1 MGDDDKLRD
10 YLRRATADLRSTRRR
25 LREVEERWHEPV
37 AIVGMACRFPGGVR
51 TPEELWDLV
60 VRGDDAISPF
70 PTDRG
75 WDVDH
80 LYDPEPAVPGRTY
93 VREGGF
99 LHDAALFDAAF
110 FSISPREARETD
122 PQQRVLLELAW
133 EALERAGIDPG
144 RLRGSPTGVFAGV
157 VYHDYPGD
165 SATGTL
171 ASVASGRVAYTLG
184 LEGPAVTIDTA
195 CSSSLVAL
203 HTAVRALRAGDCT
216 LALAGGVTIMATPDS
231 FVGFSQDRGLAAD
244 GRSKSF
250 SSAADGTSWG
260 EGAGLVV
267 VERLAD
273 ARRLGHPV
281 LAVVRGS
288 AVNSDGASNGL
299 TAPNG
304 PSQQRVIRAALADAQ
319 LSPDEVDAVEA
330 HGTGTPLGDPIE
342 AQALLAAY
350 GPSRP
355 PGRPLLLGSVKA
367 NIGHAQGAS
376 GVAGVIKIVQAL
388 RNGVLPALVHL
399 DEPTRQVDWSSGT
412 VEPLRENREWPD
424 TGRPRRAA
432 VSSFGISGT
441 NAHVILEQA
450 PAVEARQAGTPP
462 PVVPWV
468 LSARTAD
475 ALVAQ
480 AGRLLSRVDSGT
492 DPLDLGHSLATGRAA
507 LPHRAVLVGHD
518 TGELTAKLARLA
530 GGDTTSVP
538 AGVADVAG
546 RTVFVFPGQGSQWA
560 GMALPLLAAAPVF
573 AERIAACEAALAPYV
588 RWSLTDVLRGGAD
601 RTAPVDVV
609 QPVLWAVMVSLAQ
622 LWRSVGIE
630 PDAVVGHSQG
640 EIAASTVAGILSIED
655 AARVVALRSIAI
667 RDVLAGR
674 GGLLSVALPAADVRA
689 RLSRWAGELS
699 LAADNGITSVV
710 VAGPDPALDELAAEL
725 AAEGVRAKRVPV
737 DYASHSVH
745 VEDIR
750 DRLLD
755 ELAPVTPLPATVPML
770 STVTGTWTDG
780 TEHDAAYW
788 YGNLRRTVELTS
800 AVRTLLADGYHAFV
814 EVSPHPVLTPSIQE
828 TLDGGEETTVVTGT
842 LRRDD
847 GGLDRFVSAAAELHV
862 RGVSPDWRAL
872 LPGGRTVDLPTY
884 AFQRKHY
891 WHAARPAEQASWD
904 DVDPAVLAGELDV
917 DRAALDTVLPALA
930 AWRERRRAGELTDG
944 WRYRVVWQPV
954 ADRTV
959 ATIDGTCLVV
969 VPAGYA
975 DAAPVVLV
983 AEALDGLG
991 GHVRVV
997 TAPDGDR
1004 DGVAGWLKVTL
1015 GGEEPALV
1023 VSMLALE
1030 DRPHPEHPALSRG
1043 AAATVTLLQ
1052 AATDTGVTAARWCVT
1067 TGAVAH
1073 SGAEPVGPGQAALW
1087 GLAAVL
1093 AVEEPRTWG
1102 GVLDLPADPDVLAGD
1117 TGPLRAA
1124 FSGAAG
1130 DQVAVRREGLF
1141 ARRMVRASRTAAA
1154 TPWRPKGTVLVTGG
1168 LGGLGAR
1175 LATRLAAAGA
1185 EHLVLTSRRGLAAPG
1200 APELAAKLTGLGAEV
1215 TVAAC
1220 DVADRDALAGVLAGI
1235 PGDRPLTAVFHA
1247 AGVPSVDAPLTGV
1260 TLAEFAEVT
1269 RAKIAGAR
1277 NLADLLADRGL
1288 DAFVM
1293 FSSGAAVWGSAGQ
1306 GAYGFAN
1313 AYLDAF
1319 AQRRRAAGVAATSVA
1334 WGAWDAGMSDSAA
1347 GAQLRRL
1354 GMSPMAAERA
1364 LDVLFDAVAR
1374 DETTLVVADI
1384 DWSRFAPAYTL
1395 ARPRPLL
1402 DALPEVRAALADDI
1416 EPAGTDV
1423 LAGLAPGEL
1432 RTAVLG
1438 LVRSA
1443 VAAIL
1448 GYDDPGDL
1456 PLARAFTE
1464 LGLDSVTAVELR
1476 NRLSTAVGRKL
1487 PATLAFDHASPAALA
1502 EFLCAELAP
1511 DTAVD
1516 LDGELDRLESALLAV
1531 GPADLARA
1539 QAPRRLRA
1547 LLDRVAPGAP
1557 GGPDVGARL
1566 DDASAADVLA
1576 FIDSELGLA

>member
-10 YLRRATADLRSTRRR
+10 YLRRATADLRLTRQR
-25 LREVEERWHEPV
+25 LREVEARWHEPI
-37 AIVGMACRFPGGVR
+37 AIVGMACRFPGGVS

-60 VRGDDAISPF
+60 VRGGDAISPF

-80 LYDPEPAVPGRTY
+80 LYDPEPGVPGRTY

-133 EALERAGIDPG
+133 EALERAGIDPAG
-144 RLRGSPTGVFAGV
+144 LHGTSTGVFTGV

-171 ASVASGRVAYTLG
+171 ASVASGRVAYVLG
-184 LEGPAVTIDTA
+184 LQGPAVTIDTA

-216 LALAGGVTIMATPDS
+216 LALAGGVTVMSTPDS
-231 FVGFSQDRGLAAD
+231 FVGFSQDRGLAPD

-304 PSQQRVIRAALADAQ
+304 PSQQRVIKAALADAQ
-319 LSPDEVDAVEA
+319 LAPDQVDAVEA
-330 HGTGTPLGDPIE
+330 HGTGTTLGDPIE
-342 AQALLAAY
+342 AQALLATY
-350 GPSRP
+350 GRARP
-355 PGRPLLLGSVKA
+355 AGQPLLLGSIKS

-376 GVAGVIKIVQAL
+376 GVAGVIKAVQAL

-399 DEPTRQVDWSSGT
+399 DEPTGQVDWASGA
-412 VEPLRENREWPD
+412 VELLRDNREWPALD
-424 TGRPRRAA
+424 RPRRAA

-441 NAHVILEQA
+441 NAHIILEQA
-450 PAVEARQAGTPP
+450 PADEEQEQRGARPA
-462 PVVPWV
+462 VVPWV
-468 LSARTAD
+468 LSARTPA

-480 AGRLLSRVDSGT
+480 ADRLLSHVDT
-492 DPLDLGHSLATGRAA
+492 AADPLDIAHSLATGRAA

-518 TGELTAKLARLA
+518 TTELTGRLARLA
-530 GGDTTSVP
+530 AGDMSAVA

-546 RTVFVFPGQGSQWA
+546 RTVFVFPGQGSQWV

-588 RWSLTDVLRGGAD
+588 DWSLTDVLHGDAD
-601 RTAPVDVV
+601 RLAPVDVV
-609 QPVLWAVMVSLAQ
+609 QPVLWAVMVSLAGM
-622 LWRSVGIE
+622 WRAVGIE
-630 PDAVVGHSQG
+630 PDAVIGHSQG
-640 EIAASTVAGILSIED
+640 EIAAATVAGILSIED

-674 GGLLSVALPAADVRA
+674 GGLLSVALAAEDVRERLA
-689 RLSRWAGELS
+689 RRAGPLS
-699 LAADNGITSVV
+699 LAADNGVTSVV
-710 VAGPDPALDELAAEL
+710 VAGPDAELDEFAAEL
-725 AAEGVRAKRVPV
+725 VAEGVRAKRVPV
-737 DYASHSVH
+737 DYASHSAH

-755 ELAPVTPLPATVPML
+755 ELAPVTPLDSAVPML
-770 STVTGTWTDG
+770 STVTGTWVDA
-780 TEHDAAYW
+780 TELDAVYW
-788 YGNLRRTVELTS
+788 YGNLRRTVELTT
-800 AVRTLLADGYHAFV
+800 AVRTLSAAGYHAFV
-814 EVSPHPVLTPSIQE
+814 EVSAHPVLTPSIQE
-828 TLDGGEETTVVTGT
+828 TLDGGDDATVVTGT

-847 GGLDRFVSAAAELHV
+847 GGLDRFVSAVAELHV
-862 RGVSPDWRAL
+862 RGVSPNWPAL

-891 WHAARPAEQASWD
+891 WHASRPAEQAASWE
-904 DVDPAVLAGELDV
+904 VLDPAVLAEELDV

-930 AWRERRRAGELTDG
+930 SWQDRRRAAAVTDG
-944 WRYRVVWQPV
+944 WRYRVVWQAVP
-954 ADRTV
+954 DRAASAV
-959 ATIDGTCLVV
+959 DGTCLVV
-969 VPAGYA
+969 VPA
-975 DAAPVVLV
+975 DHAAAEHVVLV
-983 AEALDGLG
+983 AGALDGLG
-991 GHVRVV
+991 GHVEVAV
-997 TAPDGDR
+997 APDGDR
-1004 DGVAGWLKVTL
+1004 NEVASWLSTVLDGA
-1015 GGEEPALV
+1015 EPALL
-1023 VSMLALE
+1023 VSMLALD
-1030 DRPHPEHPALSRG
+1030 DRPHPEHPTLSRG

-1052 AATDTGVTAARWCVT
+1052 AATDLGLAAPRWCVT
-1067 TGAVAH
+1067 VGAVVH
-1073 SGAEPVGPGQAALW
+1073 TGSGPVDPGQAALW

-1093 AVEEPRTWG
+1093 AAEEPRTWG
-1102 GVLDLPADPDVLAGD
+1102 GVVDLPAEPEALAGE
-1117 TGPLRAA
+1117 LRAA
-1124 FSGAAG
+1124 FSGTAG
-1130 DQVAVRREGLF
+1130 DQVAVRPDGLF
-1141 ARRMVRASRTAAA
+1141 ARRMVRASAAAAA
-1154 TPWRPKGTVLVTGG
+1154 TPWSPKGTVVVTGG
-1168 LGGLGAR
+1168 TGGLGAR
-1175 LATRLAAAGA
+1175 LARRLATAGA
-1185 EHLVLTSRRGLAAPG
+1185 GHLVLTSRRGLAAPG
-1200 APELAAKLTGLGAEV
+1200 APELAAELTTLGAEV

-1220 DVADRDALAGVLAGI
+1220 DVADRDALAGVLAAI
-1235 PGDRPLTAVFHA
+1235 PDALPLTAVFHA
-1247 AGVPSVDAPLTGV
+1247 AGVASVDAPLAGATV
-1260 TLAEFAEVT
+1260 AEFAEVT

-1277 NLADLLADRGL
+1277 NLADLLGDRPL
-1288 DAFVM
+1288 DAFVL
-1293 FSSGAAVWGSAGQ
+1293 FSSGAAVWGSVNQ

-1319 AQRRRAAGVAATSVA
+1319 AQRRGAAGLTATSVA

-1354 GMSPMAAERA
+1354 GVAPMAAERA

-1384 DWSRFAPAYTL
+1384 DWQRFAPAYALT
-1395 ARPRPLL
+1395 RPRPLL
-1402 DALPEVRAALADDI
+1402 DALPEVRAALAEDA
-1416 EPAGTDV
+1416 EPADPAALT
-1423 LAGLAPGEL
+1423 GLTALSPAE
-1432 RTAVLG
+1432 RATAVRG
-1438 LVRSA
+1438 LVRST
-1443 VAAIL
+1443 VAGIL
-1448 GYDDPGDL
+1448 GYDDPGE
-1456 PLARAFTE
+1456 LAFDRAFTE

-1476 NRLSTAVGRKL
+1476 NRLRAAVGRNL
-1487 PATLAFDHASPAALA
+1487 PATLAFDHANPAALA

-1511 DTAVD
+1511 DTVLD
-1516 LDGELDRLESALLAV
+1516 IDGELDRLETALLALD
-1531 GPADLARA
+1531 PAELARA
-1539 QAPRRLRA
+1539 EAPKRLRA
-1547 LLDRVAPGAP
+1547 LLDRVTPTAAT
-1557 GGPDVGARL
+1557 VGARL

-1576 FIDSELGLA
+1576 FIDSELGLT

>member
-10 YLRRATADLRSTRRR
+10 YLKRATADLRSTRQR
-25 LREVEERWHEPV
+25 LRDAEARWHEPV
-37 AIVGMACRFPGGVR
+37 AIVGMACRFPGGVT

-60 VRGDDAISPF
+60 VRGGDAISPF

-75 WDVDH
+75 WDVEN
-80 LYDPEPAVPGRTY
+80 LYDPEPGTPGRTY

-99 LHDAALFDAAF
+99 LHDAALFDPAF
-110 FSISPREARETD
+110 FSISPRDARETD

-133 EALERAGIDPG
+133 EAFERAGIDPLG
-144 RLRGSPTGVFAGV
+144 LRGSSTGVFAGV

-171 ASVASGRVAYTLG
+171 ASVVSGRVAYTLG

-231 FVGFSQDRGLAAD
+231 FVGFSQDRGLALD

-250 SSAADGTSWG
+250 SAAADGTSWG
-260 EGAGLVV
+260 EGAGFLV
-267 VERLAD
+267 VERLED

-319 LSPDEVDAVEA
+319 LPPDQVDAVEA
-330 HGTGTPLGDPIE
+330 HGTGTTLGDPIE
-342 AQALLAAY
+342 AQALLATY
-350 GPSRP
+350 GQGRP
-355 PGRPLLLGSVKA
+355 PERPLLLGSIKS
-367 NIGHAQGAS
+367 NIGHGQGAS
-376 GVAGVIKIVQAL
+376 GVAGVIKVVQAL

-399 DEPTRQVDWSSGT
+399 DELTPQVDWSSGA
-412 VEPLRENREWPD
+412 VEPLRENRNWPETD
-424 TGRPRRAA
+424 RPRRAA

-441 NAHVILEQA
+441 NAHVIIEQA
-450 PAVEARQAGTPP
+450 PAGEEQPAGTPP
-462 PVVPWV
+462 AVVPWV
-468 LSARTAD
+468 LSARGGD

-480 AGRLLSRVDSGT
+480 ASRLLSHVDGGSVPV
-492 DPLDLGHSLATGRAA
+492 DVGHSLATGRAA
-507 LPHRAVLVGHD
+507 LPHRAVLVGRD
-518 TGELTAKLARLA
+518 TEELTGKLARLA
-530 GGDTTSVP
+530 GGDTASVLT
-538 AGVADVAG
+538 GVADVAG
-546 RTVFVFPGQGSQWA
+546 RTVFVFPGQGSQWT
-560 GMALPLLAAAPVF
+560 GMALPLLTASPVF
-573 AERIAACEAALAPYV
+573 AESIAACEAALAPYV
-588 RWSLTDVLRGGAD
+588 RWSLTDVLRGDAD
-601 RTAPVDVV
+601 RLAPVDVV
-609 QPVLWAVMVSLAQ
+609 QPALWAMMVSLAT

-640 EIAASTVAGILSIED
+640 EIAAATVAGILSIED

-667 RDVLAGR
+667 GDELAGR
-674 GGLLSVALPAADVRA
+674 GGLLSVALPAEDVRA
-689 RLSRWAGELS
+689 RLAPWDGRLS
-699 LAADNGITSVV
+699 LAADNGVTAVV
-710 VAGPDPALDELAAEL
+710 VAGPNAEL
-725 AAEGVRAKRVPV
+725 AELTAELTAEGVRAKLVNV
-737 DYASHSVH
+737 DYASHSIH

-755 ELAPVTPLPATVPML
+755 ELAPVTPKQATVPML
-770 STVTGTWTDG
+770 STVTGTWVDG
-780 TEHDAAYW
+780 TELDAAYW
-788 YGNLRRTVELTS
+788 YGNLRRTVELTT
-800 AVRTLLADGYHAFV
+800 AVRTLSAEGYHAFV
-814 EVSPHPVLTPSIQE
+814 EVSAHPVLSPSIQE
-828 TLDGGEETTVVTGT
+828 TLDGGEDATVVTGT

-847 GGLDRFVSAAAELHV
+847 GGPDRFVTAVAELHV
-862 RGVSPDWRAL
+862 RGVSPSWPAL

-891 WHAARPAEQASWD
+891 WHAARPAEAASWD
-904 DVDPAVLAGELDV
+904 AVDPAVLAEELDV

-930 AWRERRRAGELTDG
+930 AWRERRRAAEVTDA
-944 WRYRVVWQPV
+944 WRYRVVWQAV

-959 ATIDGTCLVV
+959 AAIDGTCLVV
-969 VPAGYA
+969 VPADYA
-975 DAAPVVLV
+975 DSAHVVLV
-983 AEALDGLG
+983 ATALAD
-991 GHVRVV
+991 HARVV

-1004 DGVAGWLKVTL
+1004 TDLAGWLTATL
-1015 GGEEPALV
+1015 DGDDPALV
-1023 VSMLALE
+1023 VSMLALDE
-1030 DRPHPEHPALSRG
+1030 RPHPEHPTLSRG
-1043 AAATVTLLQ
+1043 AAATVALLQ
-1052 AATDTGVTAARWCVT
+1052 AATDIGVTAPRWCVT

-1073 SGAEPVGPGQAALW
+1073 SGTEQVGPEHAALW
-1087 GLAAVL
+1087 GLASVL
-1093 AVEEPRTWG
+1093 ASEEPRTWG
-1102 GVLDLPADPDVLAGD
+1102 GVVDLPVEPDMIDIGAV
-1117 TGPLRAA
+1117 RAA
-1124 FSGAAG
+1124 LSGAAG
-1130 DQVAVRREGLF
+1130 DQVAIRPDGLF
-1141 ARRMVRASRTAAA
+1141 ARRMVRASRTAAG

-1168 LGGLGAR
+1168 TGGLGAR
-1175 LATRLAAAGA
+1175 LATRLAASGA
-1185 EHLVLTSRRGLAAPG
+1185 EHLVLTSRRGLDAPG
-1200 APELAAKLTGLGAEV
+1200 APELAAKLTDLGVQV

-1220 DVADRDALAGVLAGI
+1220 DVADRDALAGVLAAI
-1235 PGDRPLTAVFHA
+1235 PDDRPLTSVFHA
-1247 AGVPSVDAPLTGV
+1247 AGVSSVDAPLAGA

-1277 NLADLLADRGL
+1277 NLADLLGDRRL
-1288 DAFVM
+1288 DAFVL
-1293 FSSGAAVWGSAGQ
+1293 FSSGAAIWGSVNQ

-1319 AQRRRAAGVAATSVA
+1319 AQRRRAGGATATSVA
-1334 WGAWDAGMSDSAA
+1334 WGAWDAGMSDSEA

-1354 GMSPMAAERA
+1354 GMSPMGAERA

-1384 DWSRFAPAYTL
+1384 DWQRFAPAFAL

-1402 DALPEVRAALADDI
+1402 DALPEVREALADDA
-1416 EPAGTDV
+1416 EPADTDV

-1443 VAAIL
+1443 LAGIL
-1448 GYDDPGDL
+1448 GYDDPGEVPVD
-1456 PLARAFTE
+1456 RAFKD

-1487 PATLAFDHASPAALA
+1487 PATLAFDHANASALVD
-1502 EFLCAELAP
+1502 FLCAELAP
-1511 DTAVD
+1511 DTVVD
-1516 LDGELDRLESALLAV
+1516 IDTELDRLESAVLALD
-1531 GPADLARA
+1531 PAELARTE
-1539 QAPRRLRA
+1539 APRRLRA
-1547 LLDRVAPGAP
+1547 LLDRVTPKAA
-1557 GGPDVGARL
+1557 GPDVGSRL